1 MTPYEKSLYEK
12 YIHEL
17 QTDRDRLLEML
28 KQLLN
33 EKITEKLVLSTME
46 EHFIS

>member
-1 MTPYEKSLYEK
+1 MTPYERSLYEK

-17 QTDRDRLLEML
+17 ETDRDKLLEML

-33 EKITEKLVLSTME
+33 EKLTEKLAFSKTEKLLLS
-46 EHFIS
+46 